1 MPKQKIILDTSFLLT
16 TLSFKVDIFSELNR
30 ICDFEYE
37 IYVLDKT
44 LDELKGKKLGKIAEG
59 IIKQK
64 NIKIIKTNEGK
75 VDDLLLEQEGI
86 IATQD
91 IELKRLLKEKEK
103 RIITIRQKRFLI
115 IY

>member
-1 MPKQKIILDTSFLLT
+1 MPLQKIILDTSFLLT
-16 TLSFKVDIFSELNR
+16 ALEFKIDIFSELNR
-30 ICDFEYE
+30 IIDFEYE
-37 IYVLDKT
+37 IYILDKT

-59 IIKQK
+59 VIKQK

-91 IELKRLLKEKEK
+91 IELKRLLKKKEK
-103 RIITIRQKRFLI
+103 RVITIRQKRFLI